1 MGIEQLVLV
10 AKKTKDNELIS
21 QIIKYYEPLFCYNVS
36 RYYGKGYDEK
46 AKSVLP
52 KLVNYY
58 FEKGLEDK
66 LSGFLRK
73 KAKTIFNCKMNFDEI
88 MYGENSNLIKLHY
101 EDKLYK
107 ILCKK
112 CNTMVLSDKQL
123 KNLAASVMGKVYDN
137 YLKSDKQ
144 STVSNYFNIA
154 ITKKIDLYK
163 NEEKMLLDYVIRIGV
178 TQRIKVYFYSK
189 YMHVFNEFDTLSLED
204 YQKVVDNT
212 LENYE
217 SLHSV
222 LEQNIRNGLN
232 AKKDEEKINGL
243 SALKEVQAGNYEN
256 VDKVKTYYSYIIDL
270 VFNNFKDKVM
280 VSEDILKEELTI
292 KYDDYFNAA
301 INSMKKGNNIS
312 FQRYINTR
320 LSDYVRRKKSYF
332 NVVYVDAEEKEKNIK
347 DNVKIVDKYAIKYA
361 GTYPLDKMINNL
373 TNVYYSSA
381 EEYYTKTRKCFF
393 DEFVKGRLRQEAK
406 LLSTTYE
413 DDSETELTKNLK

>member
-1 MGIEQLVLV
+1 
-10 AKKTKDNELIS
+10 
-21 QIIKYYEPLFCYNVS
+21 
-36 RYYGKGYDEK
+36 
-46 AKSVLP
+46 
-52 KLVNYY
+52 
-58 FEKGLEDK
+58 
-66 LSGFLRK
+66 
-73 KAKTIFNCKMNFDEI
+73 
-88 MYGENSNLIKLHY
+88 
-101 EDKLYK
+101 
-107 ILCKK
+107 
-112 CNTMVLSDKQL
+112 
-123 KNLAASVMGKVYDN
+123 
-137 YLKSDKQ
+137 
-144 STVSNYFNIA
+144 
-154 ITKKIDLYK
+154 
-163 NEEKMLLDYVIRIGV
+163 MLLDYVIRIGV
-178 TQRIKVYFYSK
+178 TPRIKVYFYSK

-204 YQKVVDNT
+204 YQSVVDNA

-270 VFNNFKDKVM
+270 VFNNFKDKVI
-280 VSEDILKEELTI
+280 VSEDILKQELTT

-312 FQRYINTR
+312 LQRYINTR
-320 LSDYVRRKKSYF
+320 LSDYVRRKKSCF

-347 DNVKIVDKYAIKYA
+347 DNIKIVDKYAIKYA

-406 LLSTTYE
+406 LLSVIYK
-413 DDSETELTKNLK
+413 DDSEDKLTKNLK